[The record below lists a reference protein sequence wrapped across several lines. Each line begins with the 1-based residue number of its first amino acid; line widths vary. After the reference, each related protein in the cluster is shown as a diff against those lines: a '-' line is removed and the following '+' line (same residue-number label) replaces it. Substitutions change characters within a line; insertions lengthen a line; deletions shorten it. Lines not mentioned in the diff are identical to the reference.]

1 MLNDLTAKIDAIPLT
16 TTAIPD
22 EDQAA
27 LQALDADLQQQLAEL
42 AEARQAISALDA
54 NNAWV
59 NTKRQALLDEISKDV
74 RLARHAHVNA
84 VINHFNSRHGLRL
97 DPPLGWQDEID
108 PLPSEGITQQVT
120 KWVQAELGSKDFLE
134 LATEKLTSEFHKT
147 IGRVKRSRR
156 ILTFERLVHV
166 KDYDGVKELHYTTD
180 EVLYVL
186 ARALGRF
193 ERSSAQAPS
202 GLAHRITEATW
213 RHDAVPFGQPILT
226 LLERSTQLVI
236 YQNGNVKVTF
246 KTEADAAAFA
256 TYYRLQLT
264 T

>member
-16 TTAIPD
+16 TTTIPD

-84 VINHFNSRHGLRL
+84 VINHFNARHGLRL
-97 DPPLGWQDEID
+97 DPPHGWQAQVD
-108 PLPSEGITQQVT
+108 PLPSTELTQHVT
-120 KWVQAELGSKDFLE
+120 TWVQAELGGQDFLQR
-134 LATEKLTSEFHKT
+134 ATEKLISEFRQAAR
-147 IGRVKRSRR
+147 RVKRSRKT
-156 ILTFERLVHV
+156 ITLERYVHI
-166 KDYDGVKELHYTTD
+166 KEYDGVKELHHTAN
-180 EVLYVL
+180 EALYVL

-193 ERSSAQAPS
+193 ERDTTQAPA
-202 GLAHRITEATW
+202 GLARRIYDITSQY
-213 RHDAVPFGQPILT
+213 DGVPFGQPVLT

-246 KTEADAAAFA
+246 KTEADAAAFVTFYSLKLA
-256 TYYRLQLT
+256 G
-264 T
+264 